1 MRRLRH
7 LDPPNQ
13 AIQLCKAMEPFRPFF
28 MEDPFAPEDIAWFRT
43 LRQQTSCPIA
53 TGELFVNHN
62 EWVFLVA
69 ERLIDFIRIHISAA
83 GVQHGS

>member
-43 LRQQTSCPIA
+43 LRQRTSCPIA
-53 TGELFVNHN
+53 TGELFVNRN

-69 ERLIDFIRIHISAA
+69 ERLIDIHISAA